1 MLARIQGILGPF
13 PPRMLDNGRSVPL
26 LTSLII
32 FIFSSEV
39 ERYFAASR
47 VIFERSEDTE
57 GNLSITLVY
66 PKKTSL
72 RHRLQLSRDHLLTND
87 ETKFLEFVGWM
98 LQLDPEKRPLAG
110 EALLHPWF
118 DDVDLND
125 VSYVDT

>member
-1 MLARIQGILGPF
+1 
-13 PPRMLDNGRSVPL
+13 MLDNGRSVPL

-57 GNLSITLVY
+57 GNLSVTLVY

-72 RHRLQLSRDHLLTND
+72 RHRLQLSRDDLLTND